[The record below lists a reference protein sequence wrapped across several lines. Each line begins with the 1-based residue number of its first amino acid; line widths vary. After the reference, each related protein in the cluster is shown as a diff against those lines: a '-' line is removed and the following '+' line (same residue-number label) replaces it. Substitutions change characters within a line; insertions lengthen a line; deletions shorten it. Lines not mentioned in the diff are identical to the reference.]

1 MEIFWSLKVYD
12 LVLYWYY
19 VIFLIKVC
27 FKRINFLIKYIK
39 IKVRKGYFVW
49 FVNEGE
55 IFFLEFL
62 YWKFWRIFSFS

>member
-27 FKRINFLIKYIK
+27 FKRIYFLIKYIK

-55 IFFLEFL
+55 IFFF
-62 YWKFWRIFSFS
+62 RIFVLKILKDF